1 MKEKMEFEI
10 LDFNAI
16 SDERGSLVA
25 LESLKN
31 VPFEIK
37 RIYYLTDM
45 KPDLPR
51 GFHAHKNL
59 QQVIVCMSGSFD
71 LVLDDGTKKEVIH
84 LDSPFKGVLI
94 KSLIWREM
102 HNFSKGCVLMTL
114 ASDFYDESD
123 YIRNYEDF
131 KKMVNL

>member
-1 MKEKMEFEI
+1 MKEKMDYEI
-10 LDFNAI
+10 LDLNAI

-37 RIYYLTDM
+37 RIYYLTNL

-59 QQVIVCMSGSFD
+59 QQVIICMNGSFD
-71 LVLDDGTKKEVIH
+71 LVLDDGNRKEVIH
-84 LDSPFKGVLI
+84 LNNPFKGVLI

-102 HNFSKGCVLMTL
+102 HNFSNNCVLMTL
-114 ASDFYDESD
+114 ASDFYDEND
-123 YIRNYEDF
+123 YIRNYDDF
-131 KKMVNL
+131 KKMVK